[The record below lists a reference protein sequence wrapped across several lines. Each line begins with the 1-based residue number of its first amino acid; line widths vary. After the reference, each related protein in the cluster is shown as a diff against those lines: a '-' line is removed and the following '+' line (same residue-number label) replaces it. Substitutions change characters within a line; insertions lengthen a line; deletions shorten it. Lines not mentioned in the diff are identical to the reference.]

1 MLRPGFTRLA
11 PLLLLVPAQASPA
24 AQLKVAPVRVDLG
37 AETRV
42 AVVQIENLSDEPTR
56 ISLRVFAWQQDQG
69 EDELAPTRDI
79 LVNPGMFE
87 LPPKSR
93 QLARIGMQVPAGI
106 REGSYRFLVE
116 EVPTGPNPNPGQ
128 IRTLLR
134 ISLPVFIGA
143 PKAQASV
150 RWRVLPA
157 GPGQVKLRMTNSG
170 GAHVQLRRI
179 ALSTG
184 AGEPITARDQ
194 MLYLLAGAT
203 RDIVLPLHRSL
214 EHGQHLVVT
223 AATDGDDM
231 TADAVVETATYAD
244 AGI

>member
-143 PKAQASV
+143 PKAQARV
-150 RWRVLPA
+150 RWR
-157 GPGQVKLRMTNSG
+157 
-170 GAHVQLRRI
+170 

-184 AGEPITARDQ
+184 AGEPIPARDQ